1 MAPEPPPHAPPR
13 RDYSAL
19 VILAALVTLEIAFLY
34 VLIVVETP
42 LTPVIRRALQN
53 PAGVFTLVMVV
64 VTLLSIGMAGFLWW
78 GERRHKRR
86 SGPGGAA

>member
-1 MAPEPPPHAPPR
+1 MVPEPAPHAPPR

-19 VILAALVTLEIAFLY
+19 VILGALVTLEVAFLY

-42 LTPVIRRALQN
+42 LTPVIRRALDN

-78 GERRHKRR
+78 VEWLHKRR
-86 SGPGGAA
+86 SGQGRAA